1 MVYTGLQSSPEGL
14 KSSGPVATC
23 LVMHFVLSALSHITS
38 PPQLHELL
46 IQGLWSPLI
55 QTLFKVYY
63 LGCLGGS
70 DG

>member
-23 LVMHFVLSALSHITS
+23 LVMHFVLTS

-55 QTLFKVYY
+55 QTFFKVYY